1 MSMRNIIYKRIDNVT
16 KSELLNFFEFEHMSM
31 SPYINYYTYKEY
43 EKECRLDHFHHAI
56 STEILLKNQ
65 VISNILCKP
74 NGLLLYV
81 GQWYII
87 SLDVLSQ
94 IFGDDLRVGVMTA

>member
-1 MSMRNIIYKRIDNVT
+1 MKNIIYKRSNNISKD
-16 KSELLNFFEFEHMSM
+16 ELLDVFEYVNMSM

-94 IFGDDLRVGVMTA
+94 IFGDDLRVGVIV

>member
-1 MSMRNIIYKRIDNVT
+1 MLEYVN
-16 KSELLNFFEFEHMSM
+16 MSM
-31 SPYINYYTYKEY
+31 SPYIDYYTYKEY
-43 EKECRLDHFHHAI
+43 EKEYSLDHFHHAI
-56 STEILLKNQ
+56 STEILLEDQ

-94 IFGDDLRVGVMTA
+94 IFGDDLRVGVIV